1 MLNIGLKEWKQFF
14 TSQTGYIALCLFLL
28 LMGLLLFVFPD
39 TSILVMGYATLAGF
53 FNLAPW
59 LLIFMVPTITM
70 RSFSEEYKSGTFEL
84 LKTSP
89 IRPEVLVWGKYFG
102 ALLVVLCLL
111 LPTLLY
117 GVAVESLSAV
127 GGIDM
132 GATAGSYLG
141 LFLLGS
147 VFVAIGIC
155 VSSFTNNIVVAFI
168 GAAFVCYLLF
178 AGFEAVSKLSLF
190 QGKIGYYIELL
201 GLKFHYRSISR
212 GVIRTDDLIY
222 FIAVIASCLQITK
235 QNIIKH

>member
-1 MLNIGLKEWKQFF
+1 M
-14 TSQTGYIALCLFLL
+14 ALCLFLL
-28 LMGLLLFVFPD
+28 LTGLILFVFPD

-89 IRPEVLVWGKYFG
+89 IRPAVLVWGKYFG

>member
-89 IRPEVLVWGKYFG
+89 IRPAVLVWGKYFG

-235 QNIIKH
+235 QNIIKY

>member
-14 TSQTGYIALCLFLL
+14 TSLTGYIALCIFLL
-28 LMGLLLFVFPD
+28 VTGLLLFVFPD
-39 TSILVMGYATLAGF
+39 TSILAMGYSTLAAF

-70 RSFSEEYKSGTFEL
+70 RSFSEEYKTGTFEL
-84 LKTSP
+84 LKTLP
-89 IRPEVLVWGKYFG
+89 IKPATLVWGKYVG

-127 GGIDM
+127 GGLDM

-141 LFLLGS
+141 LLLLGA

-155 VSSFTNNIVVAFI
+155 ISSYTNNTVVAFI
-168 GAAFVCYLLF
+168 GAAFTCYLLF
-178 AGFEAVSKLSLF
+178 AGFEAASKLSMF
-190 QGKIGYYIELL
+190 DGKLGYYIEVL
-201 GLKFHYRSISR
+201 GIKFHYKSMSR
-212 GVIRTDDLIY
+212 GVVRLDDLIY
-222 FIAVIASCLQITK
+222 FTLIIFSCFYITQ
-235 QNIIKH
+235 QNIRKR

>member
-1 MLNIGLKEWKQFF
+1 M
-14 TSQTGYIALCLFLL
+14 ALCLFLL
-28 LMGLLLFVFPD
+28 LTGLLLFVFPD

-53 FNLAPW
+53 FNIAPW
-59 LLIFMVPTITM
+59 LLLFMIPTITM

-84 LKTSP
+84 LKTLP
-89 IRPEVLVWGKYFG
+89 IRPAVLVYGKYVG

-117 GVAVESLSAV
+117 GVAVESLSVV

-141 LFLLGS
+141 LFLLAG

-155 VSSFTNNIVVAFI
+155 VSSFTNNTVVAFI
-168 GAAFVCYLLF
+168 GAAFICYLIF
-178 AGFEAVSKLSLF
+178 AGFEAVSKLSF
-190 QGKIGYYIELL
+190 FEGKLGYFIEVL
-201 GLKFHYRSISR
+201 GLKFHYKSISR
-212 GVIRTDDLIY
+212 GVVRIDDIIY
-222 FIAVIASCLQITK
+222 FLAVTFSCLFITK

>member
-14 TSQTGYIALCLFLL
+14 TSLTGYIALCIFLL
-28 LMGLLLFVFPD
+28 VTGLLLFVFPD
-39 TSILVMGYATLAGF
+39 TSILAMGYATLAGF

-70 RSFSEEYKSGTFEL
+70 RSFSEEYKTGTFEL
-84 LKTSP
+84 LKTLP
-89 IRPEVLVWGKYFG
+89 IRPAVLVHGKYLG
-102 ALLVVLCLL
+102 ALLVVFCLL

-141 LFLLGS
+141 LFLLAG
-147 VFVAIGIC
+147 VFVAVGIC
-155 VSSFTNNIVVAFI
+155 VSSFTNNTVVAFI

-178 AGFEAVSKLSLF
+178 AGFEAVSKLSFLE
-190 QGKIGYYIELL
+190 GKLGYFIEVL
-201 GLKFHYRSISR
+201 GLKFHYKSISR
-212 GVIRTDDLIY
+212 GVIRLDDLVY
-222 FIAVIASCLQITK
+222 FIVLIAGSLQITK
-235 QNIIKH
+235 QNIIKR

>member
-1 MLNIGLKEWKQFF
+1 
-14 TSQTGYIALCLFLL
+14 
-28 LMGLLLFVFPD
+28 LFVFPD

-89 IRPEVLVWGKYFG
+89 IRPAVLVWGKYFG

>member
-14 TSQTGYIALCLFLL
+14 TSLTGYIALCLFLL

-59 LLIFMVPTITM
+59 LLLFMIPTITM

-84 LKTSP
+84 LKTLP
-89 IRPEVLVWGKYFG
+89 IRPAVLVYGKYIG

-117 GVAVESLSAV
+117 GVAVESLSAL

-141 LFLLGS
+141 LFLLGA

-155 VSSFTNNIVVAFI
+155 VSSFTNNTVVAFI

-178 AGFEAVSKLSLF
+178 AGFEAVSKLSFLE
-190 QGKIGYYIELL
+190 GKLGYFIEVL
-201 GLKFHYRSISR
+201 GIKFHYKSMSR
-212 GVIRTDDLIY
+212 GVIRIDDIIY
-222 FIAVIASCLQITK
+222 FLAVTYTCLYITK
-235 QNIIKH
+235 QNIIKR

>member
-14 TSQTGYIALCLFLL
+14 TSLTGYIALCLFLL

-59 LLIFMVPTITM
+59 LLLFMIPTITM

-84 LKTSP
+84 LKTLP
-89 IRPEVLVWGKYFG
+89 IRPAVLVYGKYIG

-117 GVAVESLSAV
+117 GVAVESLSAL
-127 GGIDM
+127 GDIDM

-141 LFLLGS
+141 LFLLGA
-147 VFVAIGIC
+147 VFVAVGIC
-155 VSSFTNNIVVAFI
+155 VSSFTNNTVVAFI

-178 AGFEAVSKLSLF
+178 AGFEAVSKLSFLE
-190 QGKIGYYIELL
+190 GKLGYFIEVL
-201 GLKFHYRSISR
+201 GIKFHYKSMSR
-212 GVIRTDDLIY
+212 GVIRIDDIIY
-222 FIAVIASCLQITK
+222 FLAVTYTCLYITK
-235 QNIIKH
+235 QNIIKR

>member
-1 MLNIGLKEWKQFF
+1 M
-14 TSQTGYIALCLFLL
+14 ALCLFLL
-28 LMGLLLFVFPD
+28 LTGLILFVFPD
-39 TSILVMGYATLAGF
+39 TSILDMGYATLAGF
-53 FNLAPW
+53 FNIAPW

-84 LKTSP
+84 LKTLP
-89 IRPEVLVWGKYFG
+89 IRPAVLVYGKYIG

-141 LFLLGS
+141 LFLLAG

-155 VSSFTNNIVVAFI
+155 VSSYTNNTVVAFI
-168 GAAFVCYLLF
+168 GAAFICYLLF
-178 AGFEAVSKLSLF
+178 AGFEAVSKLSF
-190 QGKIGYYIELL
+190 FEGKLGYFIEVL
-201 GLKFHYRSISR
+201 GLKFHYKSISR
-212 GVIRTDDLIY
+212 GVVRIDDVIY
-222 FIAVIASCLQITK
+222 FLAVTFSCLFITK
-235 QNIIKH
+235 QNIIKR

>member
-1 MLNIGLKEWKQFF
+1 MLNISLKEWKQFF
-14 TSQTGYIALCLFLL
+14 TSLTGYMALCLFLL
-28 LMGLLLFVFPD
+28 LTGLLLFVFPD

-53 FNLAPW
+53 FNIAPW
-59 LLIFMVPTITM
+59 LLLFMIPTITM

-84 LKTSP
+84 LKTLP
-89 IRPEVLVWGKYFG
+89 IRPAVLVYGKYIG

-117 GVAVESLSAV
+117 GVAVESLSVV

-141 LFLLGS
+141 LFLLAG

-155 VSSFTNNIVVAFI
+155 VSSFTNNTVVAFI
-168 GAAFVCYLLF
+168 GAAFICYLIF

-190 QGKIGYYIELL
+190 QGKLGYYIEVL
-201 GLKFHYRSISR
+201 GLHFHYKSISR
-212 GVIRTDDLIY
+212 GVIRIDDIIY
-222 FIAVIASCLQITK
+222 FLAVTYSCLHITK
-235 QNIIKH
+235 QNIIKR

>member
-14 TSQTGYIALCLFLL
+14 TSLTGYIALCLFLL

-59 LLIFMVPTITM
+59 LLLFMIPTITM

-84 LKTSP
+84 LKTLP
-89 IRPEVLVWGKYFG
+89 IRPAVLVYGKYIG

-117 GVAVESLSAV
+117 GVAVESLSAL

-141 LFLLGS
+141 LFLLGA
-147 VFVAIGIC
+147 VFVAVGIC
-155 VSSFTNNIVVAFI
+155 VSSFTNNTVVAFI

-178 AGFEAVSKLSLF
+178 AGFEAVSKLSFLE
-190 QGKIGYYIELL
+190 GKLGYFIEVL
-201 GLKFHYRSISR
+201 GIKFHYKSMSR
-212 GVIRTDDLIY
+212 GVIRIDDIIY
-222 FIAVIASCLQITK
+222 FLAVTYTCLYITK
-235 QNIIKH
+235 QNIIKR

>member
-14 TSQTGYIALCLFLL
+14 TSLTGYIALCIFLL
-28 LMGLLLFVFPD
+28 LTGLLLFVFPD
-39 TSILVMGYATLAGF
+39 TSILEMGYATLAGF
-53 FNLAPW
+53 FNITPW

-84 LKTSP
+84 LKTLP
-89 IRPEVLVWGKYFG
+89 IRPAVLVWGKYIG

-111 LPTLLY
+111 IPTLLY

-141 LFLLGS
+141 LFLLAA
-147 VFVAIGIC
+147 VFVAVGIC
-155 VSSFTNNIVVAFI
+155 VSSCTNNTVVAFI

-178 AGFEAVSKLSLF
+178 AGFEAVSKLSF
-190 QGKIGYYIELL
+190 FEGKLSYYTEVL
-201 GLKFHYRSISR
+201 GIKFHYKSISR
-212 GVIRTDDLIY
+212 GVIRLDDLIY
-222 FIAVIASCLQITK
+222 FFVLIATSLHITK
-235 QNIIKH
+235 QNIIKR